1 MLQGTRTY
9 GAAYD
14 WGLKTSSSCYTKFT
28 LSFAYGRYS
37 LCCRVLAHTAWRMTE
52 DSRQVGLVIQ
62 KLLSPLLKAGTVSAA
77 GYSHI
82 RRGLWL
88 RTQDKFVLLYKNYSL
103 LLRAD
108 TVCAAGYS
116 LIRLGVWLRT
126 QDNFALLWKN
136 YSLVCLRQIGSLLQG
151 VRSYG
156 AAYDWGL
163 KTSSS
168 CYAKIILLF
177 AYGRYSL
184 CCRALAHTALR
195 MTEDW
200 RQVRLVQKLL
210 SRLFKAGIVSAAG
223 YSLIRRDVWLRTQDK
238 LALLKKD

>member
-1 MLQGTRTY
+1 MSRVISAVVLNRDNDWTTKESSFDFRHGNISVFPAFCPDRLASCLPDTETRTAGFINHLRAVLQGTR
-9 GAAYD
+9 
-14 WGLKTSSSCYTKFT
+14 
-28 LSFAYGRYS
+28 
-37 LCCRVLAHTAWRMTE
+37 
-52 DSRQVGLVIQ
+52 
-62 KLLSPLLKAGTVSAA
+62 
-77 GYSHI
+77 
-82 RRGLWL
+82 
-88 RTQDKFVLLYKNYSL
+88 
-103 LLRAD
+103 
-108 TVCAAGYS
+108 
-116 LIRLGVWLRT
+116 
-126 QDNFALLWKN
+126 
-136 YSLVCLRQIGSLLQG
+136 
-151 VRSYG
+151 SYG
-156 AAYDWGL
+156 ATYDWGL